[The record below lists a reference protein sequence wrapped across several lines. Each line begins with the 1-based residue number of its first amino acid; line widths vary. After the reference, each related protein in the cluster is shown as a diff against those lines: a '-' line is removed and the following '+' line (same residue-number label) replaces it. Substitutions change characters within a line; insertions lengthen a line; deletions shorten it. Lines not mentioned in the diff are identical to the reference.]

1 VRVPV
6 IVRIINILYLYVHS
20 TYMPRKGFKTITINE
35 QKHMKLKKISD
46 KTGKDM
52 QEIIEEAIDHLET
65 EVPASE

>member
-1 VRVPV
+1 
-6 IVRIINILYLYVHS
+6 
-20 TYMPRKGFKTITINE
+20 MPRKGFKTITINE